1 MGILNPILPDPAR
14 ETKTPWAPFPPGI
27 MDFNNPPRRSYI
39 GRSPVPAP
47 TIDCPDWKE
56 WPFLTRKEDA
66 QAFTQE
72 RKKKFKKSMK
82 IYQERQ
88 SGALSPIFKE
98 ILFYLRS
105 IYPLYQN
112 DP

>member
-39 GRSPVPAP
+39 GRSPAPAP

-66 QAFTQE
+66 QAFTQD
-72 RKKKFKKSMK
+72 RKKNV
-82 IYQERQ
+82 IN
-88 SGALSPIFKE
+88 
-98 ILFYLRS
+98 FYENLPRAPVRS
-105 IYPLYQN
+105 AFSNI
-112 DP
+112 